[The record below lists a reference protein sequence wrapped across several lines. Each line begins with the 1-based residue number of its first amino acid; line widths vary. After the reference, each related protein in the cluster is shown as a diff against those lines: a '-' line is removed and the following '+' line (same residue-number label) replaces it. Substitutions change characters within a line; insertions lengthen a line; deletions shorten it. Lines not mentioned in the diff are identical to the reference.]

1 MTTEGFEFVASEEP
15 PHPVL
20 EEWLEDVP
28 ALIAGLPLRLPAGMR
43 LDLSRESLVEL
54 NAFVL
59 ARFPD
64 KPSALADDELTRD
77 LVIRLAAY
85 LGEAWLSA
93 GGGRWHYDTRP
104 DSVFVGELVIY
115 TPVIG
120 VPICPR
126 TTITASCS
134 RRLDKAFEKVIDLL
148 VARVA
153 ERQETDPSWRPWRI
167 PTSGFTDTPP
177 APNPEHDAW
186 VADMDR
192 ALGEFVASLPRS
204 AQWDLS
210 PASLDALEPVL
221 LDRYPDLASWRAAP
235 VEEQDGPLRY
245 YGEVIRRTMG
255 GHWEAFPGEPT
266 DHDLYVGRRA
276 VEVGTGQDSYSIAPY
291 VSIEVLLDERQPGRL
306 GEHFR
311 T

>member
-1 MTTEGFEFVASEEP
+1 MTTEEFEFVEFPEP

-20 EEWLEDVP
+20 VEWLEDVP

-64 KPSALADDELTRD
+64 KRSVRADDELTRD

-93 GGGRWHYDTRP
+93 GGGRWDFDTRP

-115 TPVIG
+115 SPVID
-120 VPICPR
+120 VPLCPR
-126 TTITASCS
+126 KMITASSS
-134 RRLDKAFEKVIDLL
+134 RRLDSAFVEVFDLL

-153 ERQETDPSWRPWRI
+153 ERREKDSSWRPWRI

-186 VADMDR
+186 VADMER
-192 ALGEFVASLPRS
+192 ALGDFVASLPRS

-235 VEEQDGPLRY
+235 QEEQDGPLRY
-245 YGEVIRRTMG
+245 YAR
-255 GHWEAFPGEPT
+255 
-266 DHDLYVGRRA
+266 
-276 VEVGTGQDSYSIAPY
+276 
-291 VSIEVLLDERQPGRL
+291 
-306 GEHFR
+306 
-311 T
+311 